1 MRSEK
6 LLGSLKGPGFDSPH
20 LHQMNLNNTYDY
32 AVIGAGIVG
41 LSTALHLQKQNV
53 SVIVL
58 EKEKE
63 PGLHQS
69 GRNSGVIHSGIYYK
83 PNSSKS
89 ELSIKG
95 RNLLVEY
102 LQKKNINFRQEGKIV
117 VDNDL
122 DKLESLLE
130 RSIDLEMEGVKIVQ
144 NDELLSIEPNSVMLN
159 GLFVPQAGVVDYK
172 EVVQAYAN
180 DFIEMG
186 GEIKY
191 IEEIKEIENKNGLK
205 SISGNKY
212 TYNSE
217 FLINCAGLFSDEIA
231 KLDNMSPNVKIIP
244 FRGEYYKISNT
255 KNKILNNMIYPM
267 ADPDLPFLGIH
278 LTKTANGDIEAGPNA
293 VLAFSKEG
301 YKWTDINFV
310 DLTKVLTFPGMLKLG
325 KKYFRTGI
333 SEMYRSLNKKIF
345 VKEIQKLINGVNLKD
360 IKQIP
365 SGVRAQ
371 AVDKDGNLVDDFLF
385 EEGENSLHVL
395 NSPSPAATAS
405 LAIGESIVSK
415 ITN

>member
-1 MRSEK
+1 MT
-6 LLGSLKGPGFDSPH
+6 
-20 LHQMNLNNTYDY
+20 NNNTYDY

-53 SVIVL
+53 SVVVL
-58 EKEKE
+58 EKEKV

-89 ELSIKG
+89 ELSIRG
-95 RNLLVEY
+95 RNLLIEY
-102 LQKKNINFRQEGKIV
+102 LKKKDINFRQEGKIV

-122 DKLESLLE
+122 NKLENLLD
-130 RSIDLEMEGVKIVQ
+130 RSIELDMDGVKIVQ
-144 NDELLSIEPNSVMLN
+144 DDELLSIEPSSVMLN

-172 EVVQAYAN
+172 EVVQAYAK

-191 IEEIKEIENKNGLK
+191 IEEIKEIENINGLK
-205 SISGNKY
+205 SIKGNKD
-212 TYNSE
+212 TYNCE

-255 KNKILNNMIYPM
+255 KNKILNNMIYPL

-333 SEMYRSLNKKIF
+333 SEMYRSLNKNIF
-345 VKEIQKLINGVNLKD
+345 VKEIQKLINGVDLRD

-415 ITN
+415 ILN

>member
-1 MRSEK
+1 
-6 LLGSLKGPGFDSPH
+6 
-20 LHQMNLNNTYDY
+20 MNLNNTYDY

-41 LSTALHLQKQNV
+41 LSTALHLQKQNL
-53 SVIVL
+53 SVVVL

-83 PNSSKS
+83 PNSNKS

-212 TYNSE
+212 TYYCE

-255 KNKILNNMIYPM
+255 KNKILNNMIYPL

>member
-1 MRSEK
+1 
-6 LLGSLKGPGFDSPH
+6 
-20 LHQMNLNNTYDY
+20 MNLNNTYDY

-53 SVIVL
+53 SVVVL

-212 TYNSE
+212 TSNCE

-255 KNKILNNMIYPM
+255 KNKILNNMIYPL

-371 AVDKDGNLVDDFLF
+371 AVEKDGNLVDDFLF

-415 ITN
+415 ILN

>member
-1 MRSEK
+1 MK
-6 LLGSLKGPGFDSPH
+6 
-20 LHQMNLNNTYDY
+20 NNNTYDY

-53 SVIVL
+53 SVVVL
-58 EKEKE
+58 EKEKK

-89 ELSIKG
+89 ELSIRG
-95 RNLLVEY
+95 RNLLIEY
-102 LQKKNINFRQEGKIV
+102 LKKKEINFRQEGKIV

-122 DKLESLLE
+122 NKLENLLD
-130 RSIDLEMEGVKIVQ
+130 RSIELDMDGVKIVQ
-144 NDELLSIEPNSVMLN
+144 DDELLSIEPNSVMLN

-172 EVVQAYAN
+172 EVVQAYAK

-191 IEEIKEIENKNGLK
+191 IEEIKQIENINGLK
-205 SISGNKY
+205 SIKGNKN
-212 TYNSE
+212 TYNCE

-255 KNKILNNMIYPM
+255 KNKILNNMIYPL

-333 SEMYRSLNKKIF
+333 SEMYRSLNKNIF
-345 VKEIQKLINGVNLKD
+345 VKEIQKLINGVDLRD

-415 ITN
+415 ILN

>member
-1 MRSEK
+1 
-6 LLGSLKGPGFDSPH
+6 
-20 LHQMNLNNTYDY
+20 MNNNNTYDY

-53 SVIVL
+53 SVVVL

-89 ELSIKG
+89 ELSIRG
-95 RNLLVEY
+95 RELLIEY
-102 LQKKNINFRQEGKIV
+102 LQKKDINFRQEGKIV

-122 DKLESLLE
+122 DKLENLYE
-130 RSIDLEMEGVKIVQ
+130 RSIDLDMEGVKIVQ
-144 NDELLSIEPNSVMLN
+144 NEELLSIEPNSVMLN

-172 EVVQAYAN
+172 EVVQAYAK
-180 DFIEMG
+180 DFVEMG

-191 IEEIKEIENKNGLK
+191 IEEIKQIENKNGLK
-205 SISGNKY
+205 SITGNKY
-212 TYNSE
+212 KYNCE

-231 KLDNMSPNVKIIP
+231 KLDNMSPSVKIIP

-255 KNKILNNMIYPM
+255 KNKILNNMIYPL

-293 VLAFSKEG
+293 VLAFSREG

-325 KKYFRTGI
+325 KKYFKTGI
-333 SEMYRSLNKKIF
+333 SEMYRSLNKNLF
-345 VKEIQKLINGVNLKD
+345 VKEIQKLINGVNRKD

-371 AVDKDGNLVDDFLF
+371 AVDLDGNLVDDFLF

>member
-1 MRSEK
+1 
-6 LLGSLKGPGFDSPH
+6 
-20 LHQMNLNNTYDY
+20 MNLNNTYDY

-53 SVIVL
+53 SVVVL

-205 SISGNKY
+205 SISGSKY
-212 TYNSE
+212 TYNCE

-255 KNKILNNMIYPM
+255 KNKILNNMIYPL

-415 ITN
+415 ILN

>member
-1 MRSEK
+1 
-6 LLGSLKGPGFDSPH
+6 
-20 LHQMNLNNTYDY
+20 MNLNNTYDY

-53 SVIVL
+53 SVVVL

-255 KNKILNNMIYPM
+255 KNNILNNMIYPL

-333 SEMYRSLNKKIF
+333 SEMYRSLNKNIF
-345 VKEIQKLINGVNLKD
+345 VKEIQKLINGVNQKD

>member
-1 MRSEK
+1 MT
-6 LLGSLKGPGFDSPH
+6 
-20 LHQMNLNNTYDY
+20 NYNTYDY

-41 LSTALHLQKQNV
+41 LSTALHLRKQNV
-53 SVIVL
+53 SVVVL
-58 EKEKE
+58 EKEKK

-89 ELSIKG
+89 ELSIRG
-95 RNLLVEY
+95 RNLLIEY
-102 LQKKNINFRQEGKIV
+102 LKKKEINFRQEGKIV

-122 DKLESLLE
+122 NKLENLLD
-130 RSIDLEMEGVKIVQ
+130 RSIELDMDGVRIVRD
-144 NDELLSIEPNSVMLN
+144 DELLSIEPNSVMLN
-159 GLFVPQAGVVDYK
+159 GLYVPQAGVVDYK
-172 EVVQAYAN
+172 EVVQAYAK

-191 IEEIKEIENKNGLK
+191 IEEIKEIENINGLK
-205 SISGNKY
+205 SIKGNKD
-212 TYNSE
+212 TYKCE

-255 KNKILNNMIYPM
+255 KNKILNNMIYPL

-333 SEMYRSLNKKIF
+333 SEMYRSLNKNIF
-345 VKEIQKLINGVNLKD
+345 VKEIQKLINGVDLRD

-415 ITN
+415 ILN

>member
-1 MRSEK
+1 MT
-6 LLGSLKGPGFDSPH
+6 
-20 LHQMNLNNTYDY
+20 NNNTYDY

-41 LSTALHLQKQNV
+41 LSTALHLRKQNV
-53 SVIVL
+53 SVVVL
-58 EKEKE
+58 EKEKK

-89 ELSIKG
+89 ELSIRG
-95 RNLLVEY
+95 RNLLIEY
-102 LQKKNINFRQEGKIV
+102 LKKKEINFRQEGKIV

-122 DKLESLLE
+122 NKLENLLD
-130 RSIDLEMEGVKIVQ
+130 RSIELDMDGVKIVRD
-144 NDELLSIEPNSVMLN
+144 DELLSIEPNSVMLN

-172 EVVQAYAN
+172 EVVQAYAK

-191 IEEIKEIENKNGLK
+191 IEEIKEIENINGLK
-205 SISGNKY
+205 SIKGNKD
-212 TYNSE
+212 TYNCE

-244 FRGEYYKISNT
+244 FRGEYYKISNI
-255 KNKILNNMIYPM
+255 KNKILNNMIYPL

-333 SEMYRSLNKKIF
+333 SEMYRSLNKNIF
-345 VKEIQKLINGVNLKD
+345 VKEIQKLINGVDLSD

-415 ITN
+415 ILN

>member
-1 MRSEK
+1 
-6 LLGSLKGPGFDSPH
+6 
-20 LHQMNLNNTYDY
+20 MNLNYTYDY

-53 SVIVL
+53 SVVVL

-191 IEEIKEIENKNGLK
+191 IEEIKEIENINGLK
-205 SISGNKY
+205 SIKGNKD
-212 TYNSE
+212 TYNCE

-255 KNKILNNMIYPM
+255 KNKILNNMIYPL

>member
-1 MRSEK
+1 MT
-6 LLGSLKGPGFDSPH
+6 
-20 LHQMNLNNTYDY
+20 NNNTYDY

-53 SVIVL
+53 SVVVL

-89 ELSIKG
+89 ELSIRG
-95 RNLLVEY
+95 RNLLIEY
-102 LQKKNINFRQEGKIV
+102 LKKKDINFRQEGKIV

-122 DKLESLLE
+122 NKLENLLD
-130 RSIDLEMEGVKIVQ
+130 RSIELDMEGVKIVRD
-144 NDELLSIEPNSVMLN
+144 DELLSIEPNSVMLN

-172 EVVQAYAN
+172 EVVQAYAK

-191 IEEIKEIENKNGLK
+191 IEEIKEIENINGLK
-205 SISGNKY
+205 SIKGNKD
-212 TYNSE
+212 TYNCE

-255 KNKILNNMIYPM
+255 KNKILNNMIYPL

-333 SEMYRSLNKKIF
+333 SEMYRSLNKNIF
-345 VKEIQKLINGVNLKD
+345 VKEIQKLINGVDLSD

-415 ITN
+415 ILN

>member
-1 MRSEK
+1 
-6 LLGSLKGPGFDSPH
+6 
-20 LHQMNLNNTYDY
+20 MNLNNTYDY

-53 SVIVL
+53 SVVVL

-89 ELSIKG
+89 ELSIRG
-95 RNLLVEY
+95 RKLLIEY
-102 LQKKNINFRQEGKIV
+102 LKKKDINFRQEGKIV

-122 DKLESLLE
+122 DKLESLLQ
-130 RSIDLEMEGVKIVQ
+130 RSIDLEMAGVKIVQ
-144 NDELLSIEPNSVMLN
+144 NNELLSIEPNSVMLN

-172 EVVQAYAN
+172 DVVQAYAN

-205 SISGNKY
+205 SIKGNKY
-212 TYNSE
+212 KYNCE

-231 KLDNMSPNVKIIP
+231 KLDDMSPDVKIIP
-244 FRGEYYKISNT
+244 FRGEYYKIRNT
-255 KNKILNNMIYPM
+255 KNNILNNMIYPL

>member
-1 MRSEK
+1 
-6 LLGSLKGPGFDSPH
+6 
-20 LHQMNLNNTYDY
+20 MNLNNTYDY

-53 SVIVL
+53 SVVVL

-89 ELSIKG
+89 ELSIRG
-95 RNLLVEY
+95 RKLLIEY
-102 LQKKNINFRQEGKIV
+102 LKKKNINFRQEGKIV

-122 DKLESLLE
+122 DKLESLLQ
-130 RSIDLEMEGVKIVQ
+130 RSIDLEMAGVKIVQ

-172 EVVQAYAN
+172 DVVQAYAN

-205 SISGNKY
+205 SIKGNKY
-212 TYNSE
+212 KYNCE

-231 KLDNMSPNVKIIP
+231 KLDDMSPDVKIIP
-244 FRGEYYKISNT
+244 FRGEYYKISNA
-255 KNKILNNMIYPM
+255 KNKILKNMIYPL

-333 SEMYRSLNKKIF
+333 SEMYRSLNKNLF
-345 VKEIQKLINGVNLKD
+345 VKEIQKLINGVDLKD

-371 AVDKDGNLVDDFLF
+371 AVDKEGNLVDDFLF

-415 ITN
+415 ILN

>member
-1 MRSEK
+1 
-6 LLGSLKGPGFDSPH
+6 
-20 LHQMNLNNTYDY
+20 MNNDNTYDY

-41 LSTALHLQKQNV
+41 LSTALHLRKQNV
-53 SVIVL
+53 TVVVL
-58 EKEKE
+58 EKEKK

-89 ELSIKG
+89 ELSIRG
-95 RNLLVEY
+95 RNLLIEY
-102 LQKKNINFRQEGKIV
+102 LKKKEINFRQEGKIV

-122 DKLESLLE
+122 NKLENLLD
-130 RSIDLEMEGVKIVQ
+130 RSIELDMDGVRIVRD
-144 NDELLSIEPNSVMLN
+144 DELLSIEPNSVMLN

-172 EVVQAYAN
+172 EVVQSYAK

-191 IEEIKEIENKNGLK
+191 IEEIKEIENINGLK
-205 SISGNKY
+205 SIKGNKD
-212 TYNSE
+212 TYNCE

-255 KNKILNNMIYPM
+255 KNKILNNMIYPL

-333 SEMYRSLNKKIF
+333 SEMYRSLNKNIF
-345 VKEIQKLINGVNLKD
+345 VKEIQKLINGVDLRD

-415 ITN
+415 ILN

>member
-1 MRSEK
+1 
-6 LLGSLKGPGFDSPH
+6 
-20 LHQMNLNNTYDY
+20 MNLNNTYDY

-41 LSTALHLQKQNV
+41 LSTALHLQKQNL
-53 SVIVL
+53 SVVVL

-191 IEEIKEIENKNGLK
+191 IEEIKEIENINGLK

-212 TYNSE
+212 TYNCE

-255 KNKILNNMIYPM
+255 KNKILNNMIYPL

>member
-1 MRSEK
+1 MT
-6 LLGSLKGPGFDSPH
+6 
-20 LHQMNLNNTYDY
+20 NNNTYDY

-41 LSTALHLQKQNV
+41 LSTALHLRKQNV
-53 SVIVL
+53 SVVVL

-89 ELSIKG
+89 ELSIRG
-95 RNLLVEY
+95 RNLLIEY
-102 LQKKNINFRQEGKIV
+102 LKKKEINFRQEGKIV

-122 DKLESLLE
+122 NKLENLLD
-130 RSIDLEMEGVKIVQ
+130 RSIELDMEGVKIVRD
-144 NDELLSIEPNSVMLN
+144 DELLSIEPNSVMLN

-172 EVVQAYAN
+172 EVVQAYAK

-191 IEEIKEIENKNGLK
+191 IEEIKEIENINGLK
-205 SISGNKY
+205 SIKGNKD
-212 TYNSE
+212 TYKCE

-255 KNKILNNMIYPM
+255 KNKILNNMIYPL

>member
-1 MRSEK
+1 MT
-6 LLGSLKGPGFDSPH
+6 
-20 LHQMNLNNTYDY
+20 NNNTYDY

-53 SVIVL
+53 SVVVL

-89 ELSIKG
+89 ELSIRG
-95 RNLLVEY
+95 RNLLIEY
-102 LQKKNINFRQEGKIV
+102 LKKKDINFRQEGKIV

-122 DKLESLLE
+122 NKLENLLD
-130 RSIDLEMEGVKIVQ
+130 RSIELDMEGVKIVRD
-144 NDELLSIEPNSVMLN
+144 DELLSIEPNSVMLN

-172 EVVQAYAN
+172 EVVQAYAK

-191 IEEIKEIENKNGLK
+191 IEEIKEIENINGLK
-205 SISGNKY
+205 SIKGNKD
-212 TYNSE
+212 TYNCE

-244 FRGEYYKISNT
+244 FRGEYYKISNI
-255 KNKILNNMIYPM
+255 KNKILNNMIYPL

>member
-1 MRSEK
+1 
-6 LLGSLKGPGFDSPH
+6 
-20 LHQMNLNNTYDY
+20 MNLNNTYDY

-53 SVIVL
+53 SVVVL

-83 PNSSKS
+83 PNSNKS

-191 IEEIKEIENKNGLK
+191 VEEIKEIENKNGLK

-255 KNKILNNMIYPM
+255 KNKILNNMIYPL

-415 ITN
+415 ILN